1 MTKKLL
7 LFLMALCFC
16 LLQTGI
22 ALAGVRIVI
31 DKSTNQLH
39 YYKDEI
45 LLKTFPVAT
54 GKSISLT
61 PEGNFTI
68 IRKVVNPYY
77 CRNGGIPGGSPL
89 NPLGARWMGLNIG
102 GGGLYGIH
110 GTNNP
115 SSIGT
120 YASAGCIRM
129 FNQDACWLYDHTP
142 VGTPVKIFRSSL
154 AQVPAQP
161 QPQPKLLPVTV
172 LLSPYTIEVKE
183 PAGTSQDGAPLLPLR
198 MIFETLGYTIAW
210 SDTNHN
216 LVVTKGTE
224 RITVSTLS
232 RQVTAGQITFSCPEL
247 KIVQGT
253 THAPLSFWQKTLPAW
268 QISWDANQRQVT
280 FSPKIA
286 LEQPN
291 LLNTV
296 ALPSMLE
303 TSN

>member
-1 MTKKLL
+1 MIKKLFVL
-7 LFLMALCFC
+7 SMALCFC
-16 LLQTGI
+16 LLQTGM
-22 ALAGVRIVI
+22 ALAGVRIVV
-31 DKSTNQLH
+31 DKSTNQLQ

-45 LLKTFPVAT
+45 LQKIFPVAT

-68 IRKVVNPYY
+68 VRKVVNPYY
-77 CRNGGIPGGSPL
+77 SRNGGIPGGSPL

-129 FNQDACWLYDHTP
+129 HNQDAIWLYDHTP
-142 VGTPVKIFRSSL
+142 VGTPVEILRSSL
-154 AQVPAQP
+154 AQIPA
-161 QPQPKLLPVTV
+161 QPKLLPVQV
-172 LLSPYTIEVKE
+172 LISPYTIEVKE
-183 PAGTSQDGAPLLPLR
+183 PVGTSRDGSPLLPLR
-198 MIFETLGYTIAW
+198 MIFETLGYTVGW
-210 SDTNHN
+210 NNTNHS

-224 RITVSTLS
+224 QITVVTAGG
-232 RQVTAGQITFSCPEL
+232 QVTAGQIKFTCPEL

-268 QISWDANQRQVT
+268 QISWDASQRQVT
-280 FSPKIA
+280 FYPKIA

-291 LLNTV
+291 LLNTA
-296 ALPSMLE
+296 ALPNVLE

>member
-1 MTKKLL
+1 MIKKLF

-16 LLQTGI
+16 LLQTGM

-31 DKSTNQLH
+31 DKSTNQLQ

-45 LLKTFPVAT
+45 LQKIFPVAT

-68 IRKVVNPYY
+68 VRKVVNPYY
-77 CRNGGIPGGSPL
+77 SRKGGIPGGSPL

-129 FNQDACWLYDHTP
+129 YNQDASWLYDHTP
-142 VGTPVKIFRSSL
+142 VGTPVEILRSSL

-161 QPQPKLLPVTV
+161 KPQPKLLPVKV
-172 LLSPYTIEVKE
+172 LLSPYNIEVKE
-183 PAGTSQDGAPLLPLR
+183 PAGTSRDGAPLLPLR
-198 MIFETLGYTIAW
+198 MIFETLGYTISW
-210 SDTNHN
+210 SDTNHS
-216 LVVTKGTE
+216 LLVTKGTE
-224 RITVSTLS
+224 QITVATASG
-232 RQVTAGQITFSCPEL
+232 QVTAGQITFSCLEL
-247 KIVQGT
+247 KLVQGT

-268 QISWDANQRQVT
+268 QVSWDAGQRQVT
-280 FSPKIA
+280 FRPKVV
-286 LEQPN
+286 LKQQN
-291 LLNTV
+291 LVNTA
-296 ALPSMLE
+296 ALPSVLKKF
-303 TSN
+303 N